1 LGTGLAPAFSI
12 SGRGKSPID
21 ERVLNPGPGAY
32 ESGNQD
38 KYKAR
43 SPSYSISSRT
53 NIPTDQTQKPGPGA
67 HSPEKVRL
75 LVLTHLSQLF
85 YPVNYTTRPPP
96 PFVVAVNTYPSL
108 SVPLRRMSLPNLP
121 RQIPLSEVIQL
132 LLLRPRT
139 HLISAVPCFIFL
151 VFSFLFHRY
160 HQIQIK
166 QESSPAH
173 TFGMKHSPYLGKL
186 KGL

>member
-1 LGTGLAPAFSI
+1 MTVVKGRNRFRLLNSSSLSCLGLIHFVCCGDSCRAVLRVLLYHYYYFDPCAEKTCTAPNAYSLPPALGTGLAPAFSI

-75 LVLTHLSQLF
+75 FFVNFTCPKLF
-85 YPVNYTTRPPP
+85 SSRKLHTTRTPFFLPLKNPSVLICASLTNFAPP
-96 PFVVAVNTYPSL
+96 NSL
-108 SVPLRRMSLPNLP
+108 
-121 RQIPLSEVIQL
+121 
-132 LLLRPRT
+132 
-139 HLISAVPCFIFL
+139 
-151 VFSFLFHRY
+151 
-160 HQIQIK
+160 K
-166 QESSPAH
+166 
-173 TFGMKHSPYLGKL
+173 
-186 KGL
+186 